1 MAEQLDQY
9 MRYRK
14 NLGYAQN
21 PLKPHLLCFDRYLK
35 KQNVNW
41 NHLKAPFFLRLS
53 RQISTHPNTV
63 NDILSNLRG
72 FFQFLVRKGELDEN
86 PLKDIPRL
94 PKRYFVPF
102 VFSDRQTEALLRAVC
117 RNIRQKEK
125 YFLLDMAKYVS
136 IVMLARC
143 GMRINEPLRLR
154 LCHYRKQEATVYIER
169 TKFRKDRLIPIPQC
183 VAAEIENYLA
193 VRNIVYSNDQN
204 PFLLAGRGD
213 APLKDQDIRIAFH
226 RAVKDIGIDRAKQ
239 LIGNISFGAPVPH
252 SLRHSF
258 AINTL
263 NKIRA
268 RGESVKC
275 ALPVL
280 ATYMGHRKYQYTGA
294 YLKVKDATQLSGL
307 IEFAKSQSVVK

>member
-1 MAEQLDQY
+1 MANQLDQY
-9 MRYRK
+9 MTYRK
-14 NLGYAQN
+14 NLGYAQEKTKWN
-21 PLKPHLLCFDRYLK
+21 LLSFDRYLK
-35 KQNVNW
+35 KQNARW
-41 NHLKAPFFLRLS
+41 HHLKAPFFLRL
-53 RQISTHPNTV
+53 RKEICTHPNTV
-63 NDILSNLRG
+63 NDILSDIRG

-86 PLKDIPRL
+86 PLRDIPRL

-102 VFSDRQTEALLRAVC
+102 VFSDRQTEALIKAVG

-125 YFLLDMAKYVS
+125 YFLLDTAKYVS

-268 RGESVKC
+268 RGESVKR

-294 YLKVKDATQLSGL
+294 YLKVKDATQLNGL

>member
-9 MRYRK
+9 MLYRK
-14 NLGYAQN
+14 NMGYAEN
-21 PLKPHLLCFDRYLK
+21 PLKSHLLCFDRYLK

-41 NHLKAPFFLRLS
+41 NHLKAPFFLRL
-53 RQISTHPNTV
+53 RKQISTHPNTV

-72 FFQFLVRKGELDEN
+72 LFQFLVRKGDLDEN

-102 VFSDRQTEALLRAVC
+102 VFSDRQTQALIKAVC
-117 RNIRQKEK
+117 KNIRKKEN

-169 TKFRKDRLIPIPQC
+169 TKFRKDRLIPVPKS
-183 VAAEIENYLA
+183 VVSEIENYLTT
-193 VRNIVYSNDQN
+193 RKILYGNDQN
-204 PFLLAGRGD
+204 RFLLAGRD
-213 APLKDQDIRIAFH
+213 NAPLKDQDVRFVFH
-226 RAVKDIGIDRAKQ
+226 RAVKDIGINSPKQ

-252 SLRHSF
+252 SLRHYAAFRIMPSC
-258 AINTL
+258 I
-263 NKIRA
+263 
-268 RGESVKC
+268 
-275 ALPVL
+275 
-280 ATYMGHRKYQYTGA
+280 
-294 YLKVKDATQLSGL
+294 
-307 IEFAKSQSVVK
+307 